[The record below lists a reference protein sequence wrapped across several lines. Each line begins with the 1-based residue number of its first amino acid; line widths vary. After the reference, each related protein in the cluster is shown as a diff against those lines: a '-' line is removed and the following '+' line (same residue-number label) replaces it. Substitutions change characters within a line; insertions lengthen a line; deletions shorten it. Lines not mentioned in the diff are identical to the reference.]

1 MYKYYIVFD
10 TTVKE
15 LDNLPQDIEHLIIF
29 SEITDNDEGICIYSE
44 NIYISN
50 LPITLKTITCKCRYF
65 DNFNK
70 LPFGCVISD
79 DAIISVKDSIFKSRG
94 ILNRNPCFDIT
105 DINEENTYVLNSSEY
120 KTEIKQIRNVC
131 HIVQIDKYIRDSKN
145 KFDEMYW
152 KDIQ

>member
-29 SEITDNDEGICIYSE
+29 SDISDNEDICIDFSE
-44 NIYISN
+44 KYIAN
-50 LPITLKTITCKCRYF
+50 LPITLKTITCRSRYF

-79 DAIISVKDSIFKSRG
+79 DAIISVNDSIFKSRG
-94 ILNRNPCFDIT
+94 ILNRNPYFDIT
-105 DINEENTYVLNSSEY
+105 DINEENTYSLNSSEY